1 MRLSNARW
9 RVAALHDRKEK
20 ALQIIAKYS
29 RLTDRKNLEDHYQ
42 DSITYLE
49 QLPRAEPQ
57 AMATILEFMGK
68 KNIPLET
75 FLDNSIID
83 RLVREGFMD
92 KLRKKS

>member
-1 MRLSNARW
+1 MRVL
-9 RVAALHDRKEK
+9 DTKER
-20 ALQIIAKYS
+20 QIIAKYS

-49 QLPRAEPQ
+49 QVPRAEPQ
-57 AMATILEFMGK
+57 AMGTILEFMGK

-75 FLDNSIID
+75 FFDNSIID